1 MNSKDKDIL
10 VAALVELRECF
21 EQEHDNGNIVTASNL
36 VPDLTRMGNR
46 LREVIRDPRPDNSG
60 TDADSQ

>member
-10 VAALVELRECF
+10 VAALTEVRECF
-21 EQEHDNGNIVTASNL
+21 EQLHDNGMIELASNV

-46 LREVIRDPRPDNSG
+46 LREVIRDPRSGDSG